1 MLSIVPVVLKVV
13 ATIFL
18 ALFPVVNPIG
28 TALILSGITGGTDP
42 MVWKAMSRK
51 IAAYT
56 FLVLT
61 SFYLFGSLILEL
73 FGITIPV
80 VQVSG
85 GIVLAVMGWQMLNG
99 SPGDGGSS
107 NGGPHDPAASMAGRT
122 FYPFTF
128 PITVGPGGL
137 AVAMTFGA
145 HVHRGTSIGLAERV
159 GGVAGIFAMCATVYL
174 CYGNLPYINAKIPAA
189 AVKAISK
196 MLAFFVICIGV
207 QILWEGIQALR
218 G

>member
-1 MLSIVPVVLKVV
+1 MLSILSIVLKVT
-13 ATIFL
+13 ATIFV

-28 TALILSGITGGTDP
+28 TALILSGMTSGTDAT
-42 MVWKAMSRK
+42 VWKAMLRK
-51 IAAYT
+51 IAANS

-61 SFYLFGSLILEL
+61 FFYLFGSLILQL

-99 SPGDGGSS
+99 SSGDSGSAD
-107 NGGPHDPAASMAGRT
+107 GGPHDTGTSIAVKA
-122 FYPFTF
+122 FYPYTF

-145 HVHRGTSIGLAERV
+145 HVQRGTSMGLAERV
-159 GGVAGIFAMCATVYL
+159 GGVIGTFAICATVYL
-174 CYGNLPYINAKIPAA
+174 CFANLQYINKKIPPA

-207 QILWEGIQALR
+207 QILWEGIRALR